1 MSENIPVIE
10 LLFIRDQRARNT
22 AGLSIGLVDI
32 VESQRIQEKI
42 DWKDLDE
49 GIQVNL
55 KNKMDEEKELQRRVS
70 EEEKQESLDID
81 ENQNVVEDD
90 PDYSLKVKK
99 ISTQNRVPLDNL
111 ARESNRGGVSIRTTA
126 SLATAVLK

>member
-1 MSENIPVIE
+1 M
-10 LLFIRDQRARNT
+10 
-22 AGLSIGLVDI
+22 
-32 VESQRIQEKI
+32 ESQRIQEKI
-42 DWKDLDE
+42 DRKDLDE

-90 PDYSLKVKK
+90 PDYSVKVKK
-99 ISTQNRVPLDNL
+99 ISTQNRVQLDNL
-111 ARESNRGGVSIRTTA
+111 ARESIRGGVSVRTTA
-126 SLATAVLK
+126 GLATAVQVDLKIVTKEDAHLIITVCRRK